1 MSKFRRAERRD
12 GVNQSAVTVSTPTGH
27 ARIEPA
33 ILYLGT
39 PVVLVSTVNPDGTAN
54 LAPMSSAWWLGWTC
68 MLGFDA
74 SSQTVANLRRT
85 GECVLNL
92 PTASMAEQ
100 VDRLARTTGSVDVP
114 WHKHA
119 MGYHHV
125 SDKFARAGLTQAPA
139 ATVGAPL
146 VVECPIQLE
155 ATVARI
161 QDVATNDPRMLIP
174 TVAVEA
180 TVQVVH
186 AHESV
191 RSRVYAN
198 RIDPQQW
205 HPLIMSFLEYFD
217 VTPSAQPP
225 GLRAV
230 DEEFYGGRHP
240 EPVLP

>member
-1 MSKFRRAERRD
+1 MNHRS
-12 GVNQSAVTVSTPTGH
+12 VTTGPATGH
-27 ARIEPA
+27 ASIEPA

-92 PTASMAEQ
+92 PSASMAGR
-100 VDRLARTTGSVDVP
+100 VDRLARTTGSADVP
-114 WHKHA
+114 WHKQA
-119 MGYHHV
+119 MGYDHV
-125 SDKFARAGLTQAPA
+125 PDKFARAGLTQLA
-139 ATVGAPL
+139 AVTVGAPR
-146 VVECPIQLE
+146 VAECPIQLE
-155 ATVARI
+155 ATIARI
-161 QDVATNDPRMLIP
+161 DDVAAGDPRMLIP
-174 TVAVEA
+174 AVAVEA
-180 TVQVVH
+180 TVRVVH

-191 RSRVYAN
+191 RSRAFAN
-198 RIDPQQW
+198 RIDPQRW

-230 DEEFYGGRHP
+230 DEELYGGRRP
-240 EPVLP
+240 EPLLP